1 VYAVDILG
9 DVGKSVAK
17 SPPRNKAE
25 HCEWLLEVMEGLDV
39 DRAHLVGISYGALLA
54 LNFALHLASRVDR
67 LVLMSPAFLIAPF
80 TGRWIATSARIAA
93 FPSRSTILKVLDEL
107 SMRGFAGDEPMLRQR
122 VLAMKGKRTRRI
134 VFPAF
139 SRRRLRELRAPS
151 LVLFGAAEIMYDPRR
166 ALAAAKQLI
175 PGARAAI
182 IPNGGHSLNRDQP
195 EIVNRLIPEFLDSP
209 LSRGES

>member
-1 VYAVDILG
+1 
-9 DVGKSVAK
+9 
-17 SPPRNKAE
+17 
-25 HCEWLLEVMEGLDV
+25 MEGLDV